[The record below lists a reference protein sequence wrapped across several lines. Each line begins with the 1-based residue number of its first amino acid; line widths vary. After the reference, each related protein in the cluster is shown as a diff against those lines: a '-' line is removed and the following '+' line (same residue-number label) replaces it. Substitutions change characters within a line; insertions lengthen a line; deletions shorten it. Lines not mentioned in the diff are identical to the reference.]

1 MTPEDRPIP
10 VPDDGVGTNLAYWE
24 SLAGF
29 HGTGEDAYYDV
40 EAIVR
45 GETRMTDLE
54 EGALARATDGRGVAG
69 LDVAHLQ
76 SHLGLD
82 SVTMAQRGARV
93 TCIDFS
99 PTALAKAADIAA
111 RAGVHVDT
119 VVAEATAV
127 GTEQHADLHG
137 RFDLVYVT
145 IGAICWIGD
154 LDAWMGSVA
163 ALLRPSGRFVLVE
176 IHPLMNVVGSTD
188 PVVMDFPYADDGPR
202 GWSGTGS
209 YANPDAHHVGGAT
222 VEYAHSLGEVVT
234 AAIDAGLRIDRLE
247 EHLSVAFDPRGSLL
261 HRDDDGRYRLRLGR
275 GTDEGDPA
283 EPLPVLFTLLATR
296 TA

>member
-1 MTPEDRPIP
+1 MTSTDRPVP
-10 VPDDGVGTNLAYWE
+10 VPDDAVGTNLAYWE

-29 HGTGEDAYYDV
+29 HGTGDDRYYDV

-54 EGALARATDGRGVAG
+54 EAALDRATGGRGVAG

-99 PTALAKAADIAA
+99 PTALAKAAHIAE
-111 RAGVHVDT
+111 RAGVHVHT

-127 GTEQHADLHG
+127 GTDAHADLHG

-154 LDAWMGSVA
+154 LDAWMRSVA
-163 ALLRPSGRFVLVE
+163 ALLRPGGRLVVVE

-188 PVVMDFPYADDGPR
+188 PVVMDFPYAAAGPQA
-202 GWSGTGS
+202 WSGSGS
-209 YANPDAHHVGGAT
+209 YANPDADHIGGAT

-234 AAIDAGLRIDRLE
+234 SAIEAGLRIDHLA
-247 EHLSVAFDPRGSLL
+247 EHLSVAFDPRGTLL
-261 HRDDDGRYRLRLGR
+261 RQDDDGRYRLRLGR
-275 GTDEGDPA
+275 GTDEGDVA

-296 TA
+296 P